1 MRRATRTLQIA
12 TALAAC
18 ATPLAPL
25 AAQRSGGLPFGPGEA
40 CTYRGTSA
48 MGRMGSGTFSIARD
62 SAGEGNWVLRFDF
75 RGRMGIVGVE
85 NHTRSYFDPAETAS
99 FRFTKTERS
108 PLSTKR
114 QDVRMDR
121 QTRRFTATSGRD
133 ATGVM
138 PTTAP
143 LDELSFI
150 FFLRTLRLA
159 EGDSYDF
166 TRHYDPAR
174 NPVRVRVIGRGLIRV
189 PAGDFQAVE
198 VEMRVRDPNHYG
210 REGVIQ
216 IHFTDDARHV
226 PIRLESQIP
235 VAGRM
240 VLSLE
245 RLTPACG
252 ASVATTHAA
261 D

>member
-1 MRRATRTLQIA
+1 MTRSTRTRQIA
-12 TALAAC
+12 AALAAC
-18 ATPLAPL
+18 AGMLAPL
-25 AAQRSGGLPFGPGEA
+25 QAQRPGTLPFAPGEA
-40 CTYRGTSA
+40 CAYRGSSPL
-48 MGRMGSGTFSIARD
+48 GRMGSGSFSVARD
-62 SAGEGNWVLRFDF
+62 SADEGSWVLRFDF

-99 FRFTKTERS
+99 YRFTKMERS

-121 QTRRFTATSGRD
+121 QARRFTGTGRD

-138 PTTAP
+138 PTGAP

-159 EGDSYDF
+159 HGDGYEF

-245 RLTPACG
+245 SIGGACG
-252 ASVATTHAA
+252 AVPGSRAA
-261 D
+261 E

>member
-1 MRRATRTLQIA
+1 MTRSNGTMRIA
-12 TALAAC
+12 AALAAC
-18 ATPLAPL
+18 AGLLAPL
-25 AAQRSGGLPFGPGEA
+25 GAQRTGSLPFAPGEA
-40 CTYRGTSA
+40 CTYRGSSPL
-48 MGRMGSGTFSIARD
+48 GRMGSGSFSVAHD
-62 SAGEGNWVLRFDF
+62 SASEGAWVLRFDF

-99 FRFTKTERS
+99 FRFTKLERS
-108 PLSTKR
+108 PLSTRR

-121 QTRRFTATSGRD
+121 EARRYTATGRD
-133 ATGVM
+133 PGGAM
-138 PTTAP
+138 PTDAP

-159 EGDSYDF
+159 DGDSYDF

-245 RLTPACG
+245 SIGGSCG
-252 ASVATTHAA
+252 AAPGNRAA
-261 D
+261 E